1 MSRTKDRH
9 TLNEAFNFSFR
20 INALGG
26 GSGVFRQLYTW
37 NSTAQVDIPWLTE
50 ATAKRLDIMYHG
62 GRSGR
67 KWCSPMLEDFMKAYD
82 DDTLPYNPVEQA
94 IIPMLWD
101 IFGANWTARWNVLS
115 AEYEPLEN
123 YSMSEVM
130 ENDDTTVTHGKTTTR
145 TGSVE
150 MTPEAVMTVES
161 SVYAYDSSSPSP
173 DAKTV
178 STPEGSN
185 TTEYNDLADA
195 ESGKTETEHGY
206 ELTRTGNIGTVTAQD
221 MLLQELEVRKY
232 NFYTSVFEDIDSVFT
247 IPVY

>member
-1 MSRTKDRH
+1 MSRTKDKH

-26 GSGVFRQLYTW
+26 GSGVFRQMYNW
-37 NSTAQVDIPWLTE
+37 SATAQVEIPWLTE

-67 KWCSPMLEDFMKAYD
+67 KWCSPMLEDFMEVYD
-82 DDTLPYNPVEQA
+82 EDTLPYNPVIQA
-94 IIPMLWD
+94 VIPMLWD
-101 IFGANWTARWNVLS
+101 IFGANWTARWNVLA

-123 YSMSEVM
+123 YSMLE
-130 ENDDTTVTHGKTTTR
+130 ELTDDDTTVTHGKTTTR

-161 SVYAYDSSSPSP
+161 SVAACDSSAYSP

-178 STPEGSN
+178 STPTGSN
-185 TTEYNDLADA
+185 TTEYNDLTD
-195 ESGKTETEHGY
+195 TEGGTTGTTHSY
-206 ELTRTGNIGTVTAQD
+206 ELTRSGNIGTVTAQD

-232 NFYTSVFEDIDSVFT
+232 NFYTSIFEDIDSVFT

>member
-26 GSGVFRQLYTW
+26 GSGVFRQMYNW
-37 NSTAQVDIPWLTE
+37 SATALVEIPWLTE

-67 KWCSPMLEDFMKAYD
+67 KWCSPMLENFLEAYD

-101 IFGANWTARWNVLS
+101 IFGANWTARWNVLA

-123 YSMSEVM
+123 YSMNEVM

-185 TTEYNDLADA
+185 TTEYNQLADA

-221 MLLQELEVRKY
+221 MLMQELEVRKY
-232 NFYTSVFEDIDSVFT
+232 NFYTSIFEDIDSVFT
-247 IPVY
+247 IPIY